1 METANIFIKMMEKF
15 CKDPVV
21 VQDKKKQRRKAA
33 KSSGKKSGSKQKE
46 KSVMSEVRRKFHYH
60 QKSRP

>member
-21 VQDKKKQRRKAA
+21 VQDKNRQRRKAA
-33 KSSGKKSGSKQKE
+33 KSSNKKSASKQKE
-46 KSVMSEVRRKFHYH
+46 KSVVMNEVSRRKFH
-60 QKSRP
+60 